1 MNTAGRVR
9 SPGTFLPLKG
19 TPLLMST
26 LEFYRGQMIKAQA
39 EADAAVL
46 DNVRDR
52 CLRAKAAWAD
62 MADRIERTDAMRAGR
77 AATAVPA

>member
-9 SPGTFLPLKG
+9 SPGTSLPVKG

>member
-1 MNTAGRVR
+1 MK
-9 SPGTFLPLKG
+9 S
-19 TPLLMST
+19 
-26 LEFYRGQMIKAQA
+26 QA

-77 AATAVPA
+77 QTVSA

>member
-1 MNTAGRVR
+1 
-9 SPGTFLPLKG
+9 
-19 TPLLMST
+19 MST

-77 AATAVPA
+77 AASTVAA

>member
-1 MNTAGRVR
+1 
-9 SPGTFLPLKG
+9 
-19 TPLLMST
+19 
-26 LEFYRGQMIKAQA
+26 MIKAQA

-77 AATAVPA
+77 AASTVAA

>member
-1 MNTAGRVR
+1 
-9 SPGTFLPLKG
+9 
-19 TPLLMST
+19 MST
-26 LEFYRGQMIKAQA
+26 LEFYHGQMIKAQA

-77 AATAVPA
+77 AASTVAA

>member
-1 MNTAGRVR
+1 MRRAGSLVR
-9 SPGTFLPLKG
+9 HITFKLKESPPV
-19 TPLLMST
+19 MST
-26 LEFYRGQMIKAQA
+26 LEFYRGQMAKAQA

-52 CLRAKAAWAD
+52 CMRAKAAWAD

-77 AATAVPA
+77 AASAVPA